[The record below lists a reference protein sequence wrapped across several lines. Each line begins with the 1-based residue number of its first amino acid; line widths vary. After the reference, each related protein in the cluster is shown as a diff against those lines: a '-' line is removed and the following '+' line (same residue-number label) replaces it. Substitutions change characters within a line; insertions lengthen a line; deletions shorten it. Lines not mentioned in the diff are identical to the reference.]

1 MTPLKLRMRD
11 EAHIPQFSNKQTFV
25 DKSECKAVQPKPLH
39 SDLESKRMA
48 LLKISAKLVQVQ
60 ARRLGYI
67 RFLDK
72 IKECEANLPC
82 VGTVAERDAYLSE
95 LHKTQLDVITKIVK
109 CDGMMQNIL
118 LIQAK
123 VLEN

>member
-11 EAHIPQFSNKQTFV
+11 EAHIPQFSSKQTFV
-25 DKSECKAVQPKPLH
+25 DKSEGKIQVKPLH
-39 SDLESKRMA
+39 TDLETKRMA
-48 LLKISAKLVQVQ
+48 ILKISAKLVQVQ
-60 ARRLGYI
+60 TRRLGYI
-67 RFLDK
+67 RFLDA
-72 IKECEANLPC
+72 IKECESNLPC

-109 CDGMMQNIL
+109 CDAMMQNIL

-123 VLEN
+123 VLES

>member
-11 EAHIPQFSNKQTFV
+11 EAHIPQFSSKQTFV
-25 DKSECKAVQPKPLH
+25 AKSEFKVEDKKPLN
-39 SDLESKRMA
+39 SDLENKRIA
-48 LLKISAKLVQVQ
+48 ILKISAKLVQVQ
-60 ARRLGYI
+60 TRRLGYI
-67 RFLDK
+67 RFLDA
-72 IKECEANLPC
+72 IKECESNLPC
-82 VGTVAERDAYLSE
+82 VGTVAERNAYLSE

-109 CDGMMQNIL
+109 CDAMMQNIL